1 MVSEHISLNKIIS
14 IMESQRTRKR
24 LFKFEIVYFYFLIVY
39 IFKTEVYLI
48 KNLVNQT
55 IYGIKKPTIYT
66 SMFHLYLLKKKNHF
80 LKTKVHI
87 HREKL
92 YFIA

>member
-14 IMESQRTRKR
+14 TTESQRTRKR

-39 IFKTEVYLI
+39 IFKTEVYII

-55 IYGIKKPTIYT
+55 IYGIKKQHHIYKYV
-66 SMFHLYLLKKKNHF
+66 SSVPIKKKS
-80 LKTKVHI
+80 LPKDKST
-87 HREKL
+87 
-92 YFIA
+92 YT